1 MNSKKLALT
10 VKDTAEM
17 LGLSR
22 ASVYQGVRTGEIPHV
37 RIGKRILIPRRTLER
52 ILDGMEKTIKQAN
65 AAVSPL
71 YINNR
76 LDTLDTLEPL
86 EYARWQGL
94 KRALSASLKM
104 QYKLK

>member
-37 RIGKRILIPRRTLER
+37 RIGKIILIPRRTLER
-52 ILDGMEKTIKQAN
+52 ILDGTETLKQAN

>member
-1 MNSKKLALT
+1 
-10 VKDTAEM
+10 M

-37 RIGKRILIPRRTLER
+37 RIGKIILTPRRTLER
-52 ILDGMEKTIKQAN
+52 ILDGTEKTIKQAN

-86 EYARWQGL
+86 EYARWLGL

>member
-1 MNSKKLALT
+1 MNRKKLALT
-10 VKDTAEM
+10 VKETAEM

-52 ILDGMEKTIKQAN
+52 ILDGTEKTIKQAN

-86 EYARWQGL
+86 EYARWLGL